1 MKQGELDKSIQ
12 FVKGVGP
19 RLLKRFQKKGLNTIK
34 DILYFFPRD
43 YQDRSVIS
51 RIAEIEPGRKWQCK
65 GRIIASGEVTYPSG
79 KRCYVVH
86 VADETGKL
94 SVKWLNYNI
103 RKWKLIYSKGKNI
116 LIYGNPSI
124 FRGQLE
130 FLHPDVTIL
139 DDKEEESKDPQRGVV
154 PVYSDIEGIHQN
166 ILRKIIA
173 QSVSSHIS
181 HIEDPLPEELRVKK
195 EFPTLQESLWN
206 LHFPPEE
213 IDFPSIESHI
223 KRYVER
229 IIFDEFFSMQLG
241 LARRKHL
248 DGTQLTFSI
257 PWDKKIVD
265 EVKSRLPFTLTD
277 DQRKSVN
284 EILKDLRKD
293 SPMHRLLQGDVG
305 SGKTILAWIASMIV
319 WNRGF
324 QIGIMAPTEI
334 LAGQHYLTFNDLSR
348 GLPINIRLLTSS
360 TDPGEKGRIKEG
372 VAKGDIHILVGTH
385 ALLQEDVSFDKLA
398 LVIVDEQHR
407 FGVYQRLKLREK
419 GVSPHLLVMT
429 ATPIPRSL
437 AMALYGDLDISLIKE
452 MPPGR
457 IPVITEIVAAKE
469 KKRCYEEVRKEIK
482 SGGQAYI
489 VFPLIEESEKLDIKG
504 AKEMSAE
511 LNKGV
516 FNEYRVELL
525 HGRMKGGEKEKI
537 IREFRSG
544 RIQILVSTTVIE
556 VGIDVPNATVMAIEN
571 AERFG
576 LAQLHQLRGRIG
588 RGTRQSYCYLI
599 SGRGVSKEAW
609 ERLKVMSSTT
619 DGFKVAEMDLEI
631 RGPGDYLGTRQSGM
645 PDLIFGN
652 LIRDSHILKDAR
664 DTAFS
669 LIEEDPD
676 LEKEA
681 HRELRTFIMERW
693 GDRIDFAFT

>member
-1 MKQGELDKSIQ
+1 MII
-12 FVKGVGP
+12 P
-19 RLLKRFQKKGLNTIK
+19 RYPDSEVFQQNT
-34 DILYFFPRD
+34 
-43 YQDRSVIS
+43 
-51 RIAEIEPGRKWQCK
+51 
-65 GRIIASGEVTYPSG
+65 
-79 KRCYVVH
+79 
-86 VADETGKL
+86 
-94 SVKWLNYNI
+94 
-103 RKWKLIYSKGKNI
+103 
-116 LIYGNPSI
+116 
-124 FRGQLE
+124 
-130 FLHPDVTIL
+130 
-139 DDKEEESKDPQRGVV
+139 
-154 PVYSDIEGIHQN
+154 
-166 ILRKIIA
+166 LRKIVA
-173 QSVSSHIS
+173 QSVSTHIS
-181 HIEDPLPEELRVKK
+181 QIEDQLPKGIRAQKEL
-195 EFPTLQESLWN
+195 PTLQESVWN

-213 IDFPSIESHI
+213 IDFLSMESHI

-229 IIFDEFFSMQLG
+229 IIFDEFFSLQLG

-248 DGTQLTFSI
+248 DGTRLTFSI

-265 EVKSRLPFTLTD
+265 EVKSRLPFTLTE

-334 LAGQHYLTFNDLSR
+334 LAGQHCLTFKNLSR

-360 TDPGEKGRIKEG
+360 THPEEKGRIKDG
-372 VAKGDIHILVGTH
+372 VAGGDIHILVGTH

-419 GVSPHLLVMT
+419 GVSPHLLVIT

-457 IPVITEIVAAKE
+457 IPVITRIVPGKE
-469 KKRCYEEVRKEIK
+469 KKRCYEDVRKEIE
-482 SGGQAYI
+482 SGGQGYI

-511 LNKGV
+511 LSKGV
-516 FNEYRVELL
+516 FNEYSVELL
-525 HGRMKGGEKEKI
+525 HGRMKGEEKERI
-537 IREFRSG
+537 IREFRNG

-556 VGIDVPNATVMAIEN
+556 VGIDVPKATVMAIEN

-609 ERLKVMSSTT
+609 ERLKVMASTT

-664 DTAFS
+664 DTAFR